1 MSDRF
6 NPSQFEKFRQ
16 YGFDPAKLADNAER
30 QDKRGQQSV
39 GVKFRVGSKGSL
51 TSGTITEVKFARY
64 DFTRTGK
71 SLKLIWTVKMECG
84 PSKTIREFNVSKLPK
99 GD

>member
-6 NPSQFEKFRQ
+6 SPSQFEKFRQ
-16 YGFDPAKLADNAER
+16 YGFDPEKLAANAER

-39 GVKFRVGSKGSL
+39 GVKFRVGTKGSFA
-51 TSGTITEVKFARY
+51 SGTITEVRFARY

-71 SLKLIWTVKMECG
+71 SLKLIWTIKMECG
-84 PSKTIREFNVSKLPK
+84 PQKTVREFNVSRLPR

>member
-6 NPSQFEKFRQ
+6 SPTQFEKFRQ
-16 YGFDPAKLADNAER
+16 YGFDPDKLAVNAER

-39 GVKFRVGSKGSL
+39 GVKFRVGTKGDFA
-51 TSGTITEVKFARY
+51 SGTIVSVRFCRY

-71 SLKLIWTVKMECG
+71 SLKLLWTITMQCG
-84 PSKTIREFNVSKLPK
+84 PQKTLREFTVARLPK